1 MTKITRLV
9 EVSKDLQL
17 RCLSRSSWPMNKERD
32 GMSALEPSVNETSVH
47 TKKYLRNFDAQ
58 RGPTRSTYIAILR
71 DKHGELVRRKY
82 YLQSHLQS

>member
-1 MTKITRLV
+1 VTKITRLV

-17 RCLSRSSWPMNKERD
+17 SRLVRSSWPMNKVRD
-32 GMSALEPSVNETSVH
+32 GMSAPEPSVNETSVH
-47 TKKYLRNFDAQ
+47 TKKCLRNLDAQ
-58 RGPTRSTYIAILR
+58 RGPTHSTYIAILR